1 MRLDKY
7 LSYALN
13 LTRSEIAIF
22 MKKNDIKVNG
32 VKINK
37 KDYKIDENKDE
48 VVVNGNIITY
58 HRYVYYMLNKPI
70 GLVCSKK
77 GFGNNTIYDLF
88 EDSKYD
94 LSSIGRLDKD
104 TSGLLIITNDGAL
117 NHFIT
122 SPNNHI
128 DKTYIVNIDDSL
140 SDEEILEFKE
150 GIEINDGDMKKY
162 TTLPCDIKEIDNKKY
177 EVTIH
182 EGKFHQIKRMFA
194 YFKKNVLEL
203 KRIKMGDIVLDTN
216 LKEGEYRPLAV
227 DELDYLKSLM
237 K

>member
-13 LTRSEIAIF
+13 LTRSEISIF
-22 MKKNDIKVNG
+22 IKKNDIKING
-32 VKINK
+32 INIKK
-37 KDYKIDENKDE
+37 KDYKIDEDKDKIE
-48 VVVNGNIITY
+48 VNGNVVTY
-58 HRYVYYMLNKPI
+58 HRYVYYMLNKPK

-88 EDSKYD
+88 EDTKYD

-104 TSGLLIITNDGAL
+104 TTGLLIITNDGAL

-128 DKTYIVNIDDSL
+128 DKTYIVNIDSTL
-140 SDEEILEFKE
+140 NENEILEFKN
-150 GIEINDGDMKKY
+150 GIEINDGDMEKY
-162 TTLPCDIKEIDNKKY
+162 TTLPCDIKEKDNNIY
-177 EVTIH
+177 EVIIH

-194 YFKKNVLEL
+194 YFNKNVLEL
-203 KRIKMGDIVLDTN
+203 KRTKMGNIILDAN
-216 LKEGEYRPLAV
+216 LKEGKYRPLTNY
-227 DELDYLKSLM
+227 ELDYLKSLM

>member
-22 MKKNDIKVNG
+22 MKKNDIKVNDI
-32 VKINK
+32 KINK
-37 KDYKIDENKDE
+37 KDFKIDENKDKIE
-48 VVVNGNIITY
+48 VNGNIITY

-77 GFGNNTIYDLF
+77 GFGNNTIYDFF

-140 SDEEILEFKE
+140 NEKEILEFKD
-150 GIEINDGDMKKY
+150 GIEINNGDMEKY
-162 TTLPCDIKEIDNKKY
+162 TTFPCDIKEIDNKKY

-216 LKEGEYRPLAV
+216 LKEGEYRPLA
-227 DELDYLKSLM
+227 DAELDYLKSLM